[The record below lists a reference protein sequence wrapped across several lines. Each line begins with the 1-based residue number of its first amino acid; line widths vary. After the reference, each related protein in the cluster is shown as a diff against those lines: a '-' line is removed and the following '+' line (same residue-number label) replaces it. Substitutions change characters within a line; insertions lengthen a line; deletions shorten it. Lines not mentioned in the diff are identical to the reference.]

1 MILDLN
7 LIGTVLGIILAF
19 LSVVGVLGAWLNTLG
34 LKPIKEVLYAIKEEL
49 KGLIVEIE
57 ESKADRRG
65 LAQELA
71 KVSESARS
79 AHHRIDELKQEC
91 RDHRGYKA

>member
-19 LSVVGVLGAWLNTLG
+19 LSVVGVLGAWLNALG

-49 KGLIVEIE
+49 KGLNVEIE
-57 ESKADRRG
+57 ESKADRRE

-79 AHHRIDELKQEC
+79 AHHRIDELKQEYMV
-91 RDHRGYKA
+91 HHGYKN